1 MNREVCRRAPSVGR
15 PPDEGNLTAGPV
27 WPCRTRCTG
36 GMRCRHGGGGMTRPL
51 WERSD
56 RASGGLPA
64 MAVHAAAYR
73 CSTSDPHERM
83 DARMCDDT
91 PPAIGARRA
100 RIVLTAGLFCLAPL
114 AWSAPTGDDAAAL
127 AKGAQP
133 DATAEQ
139 RYQSAVREAGGALK
153 ASLAECQGLPD
164 GAQREGCRN
173 EARKRH
179 QEDMSE
185 ARALMHPPGTRNP
198 VGPSGPNKEVETRI
212 VGKPPP
218 GS

>member
-1 MNREVCRRAPSVGR
+1 
-15 PPDEGNLTAGPV
+15 
-27 WPCRTRCTG
+27 
-36 GMRCRHGGGGMTRPL
+36 
-51 WERSD
+51 
-56 RASGGLPA
+56 
-64 MAVHAAAYR
+64 
-73 CSTSDPHERM
+73 
-83 DARMCDDT
+83 MCDDT
-91 PPAIGARRA
+91 LPAIGARRA
-100 RIVLTAGLFCLAPL
+100 RIVLTASLFCLAPL

-153 ASLAECQGLPD
+153 ASLAECQGLSE
-164 GAQREGCRN
+164 GARREGCRN

-185 ARALMHPPGTRNP
+185 ARALMHPPGTRHP
-198 VGPSGPNKEVETRI
+198 AGPSGPNKEVETRI
-212 VGKPPP
+212 VGKPQP